1 MLMLRPRTEEKKS
14 LMPEACTGLKPVEE
28 EEGEGEE
35 GAHPTADGP
44 TPTAYFGT
52 NHPAGPG
59 AAFVRSQFR
68 EEHNSS
74 LFLMS
79 RKNDKR
85 GKCRGFYDCEKGR
98 WLVIPLGY
106 S

>member
-1 MLMLRPRTEEKKS
+1 
-14 LMPEACTGLKPVEE
+14 MPEACTGLKPVEE

-52 NHPAGPG
+52 NHLAMRRQ
-59 AAFVRSQFR
+59 ARRSGVPDS
-68 EEHNSS
+68 ES

-79 RKNDKR
+79 RKNGMINVENVEVFMTAR
-85 GKCRGFYDCEKGR
+85 VVGGISE
-98 WLVIPLGY
+98 
-106 S
+106 